1 MGLSFLIVGG
11 LCVLGALHPFSTY
24 PASLWLLRRWLSWP
38 IQQRNTLPPPSA
50 GGECDVAICMCAYNE
65 ERVIDDKIAN
75 LLALKRANP
84 GLEIYVYVDAAT
96 DGTAEKLRAISD
108 QINLH
113 VSVERHGK
121 THGMNLLVSRV
132 TKPILMFTDANVMID
147 EAAPSRL
154 MRYFADPRI
163 GCVSGH
169 LKYTNPEAS
178 VTAYS
183 GSLYWR
189 LEEWTKRLETDT
201 GSAIGADGSLFAL
214 RRELHRAPPDHIIDD
229 MYVSM
234 MVCCEG
240 YRIVQADDVIAYEE
254 SVTGQRDE
262 FWRKVRIASC
272 AFNVHRVLWPQVRGT
287 NGLLIYKYVS
297 HKWIRWLTIYFLTVG
312 LGLIEL
318 GLIMAGQGMA
328 AFWLAVAASIGLVL
342 GAVTSNGPLA
352 QAWDI
357 LAAFAATGLGVFR
370 SVRGE
375 RMKTWTPVA
384 SLRK

>member
-1 MGLSFLIVGG
+1 MALTFLILGA
-11 LCVLGALHPFSTY
+11 LCLIAALHPFSTY
-24 PASLWLLRRWLSWP
+24 PGSLWLIRRWLHSP
-38 IQQRNTLPPPSA
+38 LPKAA
-50 GGECDVAICMCAYNE
+50 GKTPVPGDVAICMCAYNE
-65 ERVIDDKIAN
+65 ERVIDAKIAN
-75 LLALKRANP
+75 LLALKQRYP
-84 GLEIYVYVDAAT
+84 GLEVHVYVDAAT
-96 DGTAEKLRAISD
+96 DGTAEKLRAVAD
-108 QINLH
+108 QLHVH

-132 TKPILMFTDANVMID
+132 TKPILLFTDANVMID
-147 EAAPSRL
+147 LEAPGKL
-154 MRYFADPRI
+154 MRYFSDPRI

-169 LKYTNPEAS
+169 LKYTNPDAS

-201 GSAIGADGSLFAL
+201 GCAIGADGSLFAL
-214 RRELHRAPPDHIIDD
+214 RRDLHNPPPDHIIDD

-234 MVCCEG
+234 VVACKG
-240 YRIVQADDVIAYEE
+240 FRVVQADDVVAYEE
-254 SVTGQRDE
+254 NCAGQRDE

-272 AFNVHRVLWPQVRGT
+272 AFNVHRFMWPTIRAQSA
-287 NGLLIYKYVS
+287 LLVYKYVS
-297 HKWIRWLTIYFLTVG
+297 HKWIRWLTIYFLVAG
-312 LGLIEL
+312 LALIEL
-318 GLIMAGQGMA
+318 GLIFANEGIE
-328 AFWLAVAASIGLVL
+328 AFVLASVASVVLVL
-342 GAVTSNGPLA
+342 GAVSASGPLA

-357 LAAFAATGLGVFR
+357 LCAFAATGLGVFR

>member
-1 MGLSFLIVGG
+1 MALTFLILGA
-11 LCVLGALHPFSTY
+11 LCLIAALHPFSTY
-24 PASLWLLRRWLSWP
+24 PGSLWLIRRWLFAP
-38 IQQRNTLPPPSA
+38 LPKAA
-50 GGECDVAICMCAYNE
+50 GKTPVPGDVAICMCAYNE
-65 ERVIDDKIAN
+65 ERVIDAKIVN
-75 LLALKRANP
+75 LLALIERYP
-84 GLEIYVYVDAAT
+84 GLEVHVYVDAAS
-96 DGTAEKLRAISD
+96 DGTAEKLRAVSD
-108 QINLH
+108 RIHVH

-132 TKPILMFTDANVMID
+132 TKPILLFTDANVMID
-147 EAAPSRL
+147 IEAPEKL

-169 LKYTNPEAS
+169 LKYTNPDAS

-201 GSAIGADGSLFAL
+201 GCAIGADGSLFAL
-214 RRELHRAPPDHIIDD
+214 RRDLHNPPPDHIIDD

-234 MVCCEG
+234 VVACKG
-240 YRIVQADDVIAYEE
+240 FRVVQADDVVAYEE
-254 SVTGQRDE
+254 NCSGQRDE

-272 AFNVHRVLWPQVRGT
+272 AFNVHRYMWPTFRTQSA
-287 NGLLIYKYVS
+287 LLVYKYVS
-297 HKWIRWLTIYFLTVG
+297 HKWIRWLTIYFLVAGLAFVEVG
-312 LGLIEL
+312 LIFANEGIE
-318 GLIMAGQGMA
+318 
-328 AFWLAVAASIGLVL
+328 AFLLASVASVVLVL
-342 GAVTSNGPLA
+342 GAVTASGPLA

-357 LAAFAATGLGVFR
+357 LCAFAATGLGVFR
-370 SVRGE
+370 SIRGE

>member
-1 MGLSFLIVGG
+1 MGLSFLIVGV
-11 LCVLGALHPFSTY
+11 LCLLFAVHPYSTY
-24 PASLWLLRRWLSWP
+24 PASLWFLRRWLFSP
-38 IQQRNTLPPPSA
+38 LPKAASTSAPSA
-50 GGECDVAICMCAYNE
+50 SDVAICMCAYNE
-65 ERVIDDKIAN
+65 ERVIDAKIAN
-75 LLALKRANP
+75 LLALKRAHP
-84 GLEIYVYVDAAT
+84 GLEVHVYVDAAT
-96 DGTAEKLRAISD
+96 DGTADKLRAFADEI
-108 QINLH
+108 QLH

-147 EAAPSRL
+147 VEAPARL
-154 MRYFADPRI
+154 MRYFADPKI

-214 RRELHRAPPDHIIDD
+214 RRDLHRAPPDHIIDD

-234 MVCCEG
+234 LVTCEG
-240 YRIVQADDVIAYEE
+240 ARVVQADDVLAFEE

-262 FWRKVRIASC
+262 FWRKVRIGSC
-272 AFNVHRVLWPQVRGT
+272 AFNVHRVLWPIVRGMD
-287 NGLLIYKYVS
+287 GLTVYKYLS
-297 HKWIRWLTIYFLTVG
+297 HKWIRWLTIYFLVAGIAFCELGLWTLGYGDVAFWTAVVVG
-312 LGLIEL
+312 LGL
-318 GLIMAGQGMA
+318 
-328 AFWLAVAASIGLVL
+328 FV
-342 GAVTSNGPLA
+342 GAIAPTGPLA

-357 LAAFAATGLGVFR
+357 LSAFAATGLGVFR

-384 SLRK
+384 SIRK